1 MRLTTKSRYAVNALT
16 ELRILES
23 RGPVSLSDISTNQNI
38 ELSYLEQIFRKLR
51 IAGIVKSIRGR
62 NGGYLYAKDPSVISI
77 KEIMN
82 AVEEDMDA
90 TSCNGNSTC
99 HHGKKCNTHKLWHEL
114 NQVVDNYLSKI
125 TINKLVESNNS
136 PYISLREIN

>member
-1 MRLTTKSRYAVNALT
+1 MRLTTKSKYAVNALT

-23 RGPVSLSDISTNQNI
+23 RGPVSLADISLNQSI

-62 NGGYLYAKDPSVISI
+62 NGGYLYAKDPSIISI

-90 TSCNGNSTC
+90 TSCNGLSTC
-99 HHGKKCNTHKLWHEL
+99 RDGKKCNTHNLWQEL

-136 PYISLREIN
+136 PYIDIREIN

>member
-1 MRLTTKSRYAVNALT
+1 MRLTTKSKYAVNALT
-16 ELRILES
+16 ELRVLET
-23 RGPVSLSDISTNQNI
+23 RGPVSLSDISLNQSI

-62 NGGYLYAKDPSVISI
+62 NGGYLYAKDPSIVSI

-90 TSCNGNSTC
+90 TSCNGLSTC
-99 HHGKKCNTHKLWHEL
+99 KDGKKCNTHNLWQEL
-114 NQVVDNYLSKI
+114 NQVVDDYLSKI

-136 PYISLREIN
+136 PYIELREIN

>member
-1 MRLTTKSRYAVNALT
+1 VRLTTKSRYAVNALT
-16 ELRILES
+16 ELSILES

-99 HHGKKCNTHKLWHEL
+99 HHGKKCNTHNLWHEL

>member
-1 MRLTTKSRYAVNALT
+1 MRLTTKSKYAVNALT

-23 RGPVSLSDISTNQNI
+23 RGPVSLADISLNQSI

-62 NGGYLYAKDPSVISI
+62 NGGYLYAKDPSIVSI

-90 TSCNGNSTC
+90 TSCNGLSTC
-99 HHGKKCNTHKLWHEL
+99 RDGKKCNTHNLWQEL
-114 NQVVDNYLSKI
+114 NQVVDNYLSQI

-136 PYISLREIN
+136 PYIELREIN

>member
-1 MRLTTKSRYAVNALT
+1 VRLTTKSKYAVNALT

-23 RGPVSLSDISTNQNI
+23 RGPVSLADISLNQSI

-62 NGGYLYAKDPSVISI
+62 NGGYLYAKDPSIVSI

-90 TSCNGNSTC
+90 TSCNGLSTC
-99 HHGKKCNTHKLWHEL
+99 RDGKKCNTHNLWQEL

-125 TINKLVESNNS
+125 TINKLVDSNNS
-136 PYISLREIN
+136 PYIEIREIN

>member
-1 MRLTTKSRYAVNALT
+1 MRLTTKSKYAVNALT
-16 ELRILES
+16 ELRVLET
-23 RGPVSLSDISTNQNI
+23 RGPVSLSDISLNQSI

-62 NGGYLYAKDPSVISI
+62 NGGYLYAKDPSIVSI

-90 TSCNGNSTC
+90 TSCNGLSTC
-99 HHGKKCNTHKLWHEL
+99 KDGKKCNTHNLWQEL

-125 TINKLVESNNS
+125 TIK
-136 PYISLREIN
+136 Y

>member
-1 MRLTTKSRYAVNALT
+1 MRLTTKSKYAVNALA
-16 ELRILES
+16 ELRILETK
-23 RGPVSLSDISTNQNI
+23 GPVSLSDISLNQSI

-62 NGGYLYAKDPSVISI
+62 NGGYLYAKDPSIVSI

-90 TSCNGNSTC
+90 TSCNGLSTC
-99 HHGKKCNTHKLWHEL
+99 KDGKKCNTHNLWQEL
-114 NQVVDNYLSKI
+114 NQVVDDYLSKI

-136 PYISLREIN
+136 PYIELREIN

>member
-1 MRLTTKSRYAVNALT
+1 MRLTTKSKYAVNALT

-23 RGPVSLSDISTNQNI
+23 RGPVSLADISLNQSI

-62 NGGYLYAKDPSVISI
+62 NGGYLYAKDPSIISI

-90 TSCNGNSTC
+90 TSCNGLSTC
-99 HHGKKCNTHKLWHEL
+99 RDGKKCNTHNLWQEL

-125 TINKLVESNNS
+125 TINKLVDSNNS
-136 PYISLREIN
+136 PYIEIREIN

>member
-1 MRLTTKSRYAVNALT
+1 VRLTTKSKYAVNALT

-23 RGPVSLSDISTNQNI
+23 LGPVSLADISLNQSI

-62 NGGYLYAKDPSVISI
+62 NGGYLYAKDPSIVSI

-90 TSCNGNSTC
+90 TSCNGLSTC
-99 HHGKKCNTHKLWHEL
+99 RDGKKCNTHNLWQEL

-136 PYISLREIN
+136 PYIEIREIN

>member
-1 MRLTTKSRYAVNALT
+1 MRLTTKSKYAVNALT
-16 ELRILES
+16 ELRVLET
-23 RGPVSLSDISTNQNI
+23 RGPVSLSDISLNQSI

-62 NGGYLYAKDPSVISI
+62 NGGYLYAKDPSIVSI

-90 TSCNGNSTC
+90 TSCNGLSTC
-99 HHGKKCNTHKLWHEL
+99 KDGKKCNTHNLWQEL
-114 NQVVDNYLSKI
+114 NQVVNNYLSKI

-136 PYISLREIN
+136 PYIELREIN

>member
-1 MRLTTKSRYAVNALT
+1 MRLTTKSKYAVNALT

-23 RGPVSLSDISTNQNI
+23 RGPVSLADISLNQSI

-62 NGGYLYAKDPSVISI
+62 NGGYLYAKDPSIVSI

-90 TSCNGNSTC
+90 TSCNGLSTC
-99 HHGKKCNTHKLWHEL
+99 RDGKKCNTHNLWQEL
-114 NQVVDNYLSKI
+114 NQVVDN
-125 TINKLVESNNS
+125 
-136 PYISLREIN
+136 SLKMYRHRRHYDL

>member
-1 MRLTTKSRYAVNALT
+1 VRLTTKSKYAVNALT

-23 RGPVSLSDISTNQNI
+23 RGPVSLADISLNQSI

-62 NGGYLYAKDPSVISI
+62 NGGYLYAKDPSIVSI

-90 TSCNGNSTC
+90 TSCNGLSTC
-99 HHGKKCNTHKLWHEL
+99 MDGKKCNTHNLWQEL

-125 TINKLVESNNS
+125 TINKLVDSNNS
-136 PYISLREIN
+136 PYIEIREIN

>member
-1 MRLTTKSRYAVNALT
+1 M
-16 ELRILES
+16 
-23 RGPVSLSDISTNQNI
+23 
-38 ELSYLEQIFRKLR
+38 
-51 IAGIVKSIRGR
+51 
-62 NGGYLYAKDPSVISI
+62 YAKDPSIVSI

-90 TSCNGNSTC
+90 TSCSGLSTC
-99 HHGKKCNTHKLWHEL
+99 MDGKKCNTHNLWQEL

-136 PYISLREIN
+136 PYIEFREIN

>member
-1 MRLTTKSRYAVNALT
+1 MRLTTKSKYAVNALT
-16 ELRILES
+16 ELRVLET
-23 RGPVSLSDISTNQNI
+23 RGPVSLSDISLNQSI

-62 NGGYLYAKDPSVISI
+62 NGGYLYAKDPSIVSI

-90 TSCNGNSTC
+90 TSCNGLSTC
-99 HHGKKCNTHKLWHEL
+99 KDGKKCNTHNLWQEL

-136 PYISLREIN
+136 PYIEIREIN

>member
-1 MRLTTKSRYAVNALT
+1 MRLTTKSKYAVNALT
-16 ELRILES
+16 ELRVLET
-23 RGPVSLSDISTNQNI
+23 RGPVSLSDISLNQSI

-62 NGGYLYAKDPSVISI
+62 NGGYLYAKDPSIVSI

-90 TSCNGNSTC
+90 TSCNGLSTC
-99 HHGKKCNTHKLWHEL
+99 KDGKKCNTHNLWQEL
-114 NQVVDNYLSKI
+114 NQVVDNYLSQI

-136 PYISLREIN
+136 PYIELREIN

>member
-1 MRLTTKSRYAVNALT
+1 MRLTTKSKYAVNALT

-23 RGPVSLSDISTNQNI
+23 RGPVSLADISLNQSI

-62 NGGYLYAKDPSVISI
+62 NGGYLYAKNPSIVSI

-90 TSCNGNSTC
+90 TSCNGLSTC
-99 HHGKKCNTHKLWHEL
+99 RDGKKCNTHNLWQEL

-125 TINKLVESNNS
+125 TINKLVDSNNS
-136 PYISLREIN
+136 PYIEIREIN

>member
-99 HHGKKCNTHKLWHEL
+99 HHGKKCNTHNLWHEL

>member
-1 MRLTTKSRYAVNALT
+1 MKLTTKSRYAVNALT
-16 ELRILES
+16 ELTALETF
-23 RGPVSLSDISTNQNI
+23 GPVSLFDISESQNI

-51 IAGIVKSIRGR
+51 IAGIVKSTRGR
-62 NGGYLYAKDPSVISI
+62 NGGYMFAKDPSRITI

-90 TSCNGNSTC
+90 TSCNGLSTC
-99 HHGKKCNTHKLWHEL
+99 RDGKKCNTHNLWQEL

-125 TINKLVESNNS
+125 TINKLVDSNNS
-136 PYISLREIN
+136 PYIEIREIN